1 MIPVPGK
8 GRGVAQTEERDGS
21 SHSRRALLS
30 PSAEEEGGDVMVTY
44 GELFAYTL
52 VLINIIGLCIQI
64 AQFRNKKK

>member
-1 MIPVPGK
+1 
-8 GRGVAQTEERDGS
+8 
-21 SHSRRALLS
+21 
-30 PSAEEEGGDVMVTY
+30 MVTY